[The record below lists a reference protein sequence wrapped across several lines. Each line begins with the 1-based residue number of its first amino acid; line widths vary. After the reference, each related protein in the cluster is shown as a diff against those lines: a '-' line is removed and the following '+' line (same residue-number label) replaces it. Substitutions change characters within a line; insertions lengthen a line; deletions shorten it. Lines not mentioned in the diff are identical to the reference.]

1 MTTLYQN
8 PNEDAG
14 NGFTTAQSEEKK
26 KVNGNGANYD
36 SSNKGLI
43 AQEFKIWRQR
53 FQEITAKMRQVADLE
68 KLLPVTVA
76 EVRDKLVC
84 DSEAPR
90 RADRVLIYQF
100 TTNDIGTIVA
110 ESRATGWTPTINEN
124 LAAILF
130 GVYTSQEYLEPVIID
145 DINQIQVT
153 PYQKQLLDKFQV
165 RSSLSLPIFVDS
177 KVWGLLVVH
186 SCGVPRQWQETETTL
201 LSQIATEITYRFQGF
216 KLQRELKQSSLA
228 KQSAAKVITKILQQ
242 PDVEKIFQTTTQEV
256 RQLLKCDRVG
266 VYRFND
272 DWSGQFVSESVGNNW
287 VKVVTPGYQMVWED
301 THLQDTKGG
310 RYAKGESFVVNDTY
324 KIGLAQCH
332 IDILEQFEAKAYII
346 SPIFSGEKLWG
357 LLAAYQNTGAR
368 EWQDWEVSFLNQ
380 IGSQFGV
387 AVSQGEY
394 LGTVQK
400 QKEQLGQIAK
410 QEKALTKIVSRIRQ
424 SLDIGEIFKIATQEM
439 RQVLKCDRVAVFKFH
454 PNFSGEFIAES
465 VSQGWVRLVDTTRK
479 ELVEDTFFQETKG
492 ARFAKGETIAVNDIY
507 AANITPCYLELLE
520 QFETKAYINVPIFFD
535 EQLWGLLAAYQNS
548 DTREWQTSEVSFL
561 SQVALQFSLAKT
573 QIDYLAE
580 LTRRAE
586 QETAINRIVNK
597 IRQSLDTEEI
607 FRTTTQ
613 EIRAALQCDRVAV
626 YEFTPDWGGRFVHES
641 VGVGWTQLVGPNI
654 KTVLDD
660 TYLQDSKGGRY
671 AKGETFVVNNTYKIG
686 LADCHIK
693 ILEQFEAKSYVIVP
707 IFFGDKLWG
716 LLGAYQNTGAREWNP
731 SEVNFLKQIGLQFSL
746 AKSQVDYV
754 EKVQEQS
761 AELAKL
767 VEQEKT
773 VNKIVNR
780 IRQAANIED
789 IFKTT
794 TQEVRQ
800 ALKCDRVGVYQFHPD
815 WSGTFIAESVA
826 SGWTKVV
833 TPEFQMVWP
842 DTHLQETQGGRYAK
856 GESFVVND
864 IYQVG
869 HAQCHIEILEQIEVK
884 AYMIVPIF
892 FEDKLWGLLAA
903 YQNTGTRQWQE
914 SEINFLTQIGLQF
927 SLAKSQIDYIQKI
940 QRQTGELA
948 KVAEQEKA
956 VNKIVARI
964 RQAIGVEDIFKTT
977 TQEVRQALK
986 CDRVGVYQFHPDWSG
1001 TFIAES
1007 VASGWTK
1014 VVTPEFQMV
1023 WPDTHLQETQG
1034 GRYAKGESFVVNDI
1048 YQVGHAQ
1055 CHIEIL
1061 EQIEVKAY
1069 MIVPIFFEDKLWG
1082 LLAAYQNTGTRQ
1094 WQESEI
1100 NFLTQIGLQ
1109 FSLAKSQVDYLDRL
1123 REQSAKIAQAVEQEK
1138 TFSKIVNQIR
1148 QSLNSGIDEIF
1159 KSTTQDIRQLFKCDR
1174 CAVYKFTSDWGGNFV
1189 SESVATGW
1197 IKLVTPELKTA
1208 FDDPCLQAIKGG
1220 DYKKGNKLVVSDI
1233 YQASFD
1239 TCYIE
1244 LLEGFEAKA
1253 YAIVP
1258 ILFGDNLWGLLAVY
1272 QNSSTRHWQESETN
1286 LLARIGDQLGLA
1298 LQQTEFL
1305 QQLQTQ
1311 STKLS
1316 EAATREK
1323 AAKELLQ
1330 QRSIQLLIA
1339 LKPALKGDLTVRAPI
1354 TEDEIGTIAD
1364 AYNGTVQAL
1373 QQIVIKVQSASQQV
1387 AETSSNSSTSLVGL
1401 THLAEQQSGE
1411 ITKALGDLQQMV
1423 NSTQAVVNNAQ
1434 LVQIA
1439 VQQANK
1445 TVDSGDTAMN
1455 ETVNA
1460 IQAIRETVAQT
1471 SKKIKRLSESSQK
1484 ISKVVNLISSFATQT
1499 NVLALNAAIEATRAG
1514 EYGKGFAVVA
1524 DEVRSLSRQS
1534 AAATI
1539 EIEKLVQ
1546 EIQAETGEVAVAMET
1561 GIQQVVEGTNLVN
1574 ETRQN
1579 LNDIVSATAEI
1590 SQLIERITEATQI
1603 QMQQSGTVTKSMNDV
1618 AEIANKTFGESQE
1631 IAHVFQS
1638 LTGMAQDLLATASKF
1653 KVK

>member
-14 NGFTTAQSEEKK
+14 NIFSTAQNEEKK
-26 KVNGNGANYD
+26 KDNGNGSNYD
-36 SSNKGLI
+36 SSSKSLI

-53 FQEITAKMRQVADLE
+53 FQDVTTKMRQVGDLE
-68 KLLPVTVA
+68 KLLSVTVA
-76 EVRDKLVC
+76 EIKAKLVC
-84 DSEAPR
+84 
-90 RADRVLIYQF
+90 DRVLIYQF
-100 TTNDIGTIVA
+100 TTDDIGTVLA
-110 ESRATGWTPTINEN
+110 ESRSTGWTPAINET
-124 LAAILF
+124 LAAIVF
-130 GVYTSQEYLEPVIID
+130 GVYTSADYLEPVIID
-145 DINQIQVT
+145 DISQIQVT
-153 PYQKQLLDKFQV
+153 PYQKQLLEKFQV
-165 RSSLSLPIFVDS
+165 RASLSLPIFVDS

-186 SCGVPRQWQETETTL
+186 SCGTPRQWQETETTL
-201 LSQIATEITYRFQGF
+201 LSQIATEITYRVQGF
-216 KLQRELKQSSLA
+216 KLQKELKQSSLA

-266 VYRFND
+266 VYRFNE
-272 DWSGQFVSESVGNNW
+272 DWSGQFISESVGNNW

-346 SPIFSGEKLWG
+346 SPVFSGEKLWG

-394 LGTVQK
+394 LGQVQK
-400 QKEQLGQIAK
+400 QNEQITQISK
-410 QEKALTKIVSRIRQ
+410 QEKALTKIINRVRQ
-424 SLDIGEIFKIATQEM
+424 SSNIDDIFKIATQEM
-439 RQVLKCDRVAVFKFH
+439 RQALRCDRVAVYQFL
-454 PNFSGEFIAES
+454 PDFSGKFVAES
-465 VSQGWVRLVDTTRK
+465 VSSGWNKLVNTDHK
-479 ELVEDTFFQETKG
+479 DIIEDTYLQETNG
-492 ARFAKGETIAVNDIY
+492 ARFAKGETIAVNDIHK
-507 AANITPCYLELLE
+507 ANITPCYLELLE
-520 QFETKAYINVPIFFD
+520 QFEAKAYINVPIFFD
-535 EQLWGLLAAYQNS
+535 DQLWGLLAAYQNS
-548 DTREWQTSEVSFL
+548 APREWQSSEVSFL
-561 SQVALQFSLAKT
+561 SQVSLQFSQAKT
-573 QIDYLAE
+573 QIDYVQTLA
-580 LTRRAE
+580 RAAE
-586 QETAINRIVNK
+586 QEKAINRIVNR
-597 IRQSLDTEEI
+597 IRQSLDVETI
-607 FRTTTQ
+607 FQTTTQ
-613 EIRAALQCDRVAV
+613 EIRQALQCDRVAI
-626 YEFTPDWGGRFVHES
+626 YQFTPDWGGKFVHES

-660 TYLQDSKGGRY
+660 TYLQDTKGGRY
-671 AKGETFVVNNTYKIG
+671 AKGETFVVNDTYKIG

-693 ILEQFEAKSYVIVP
+693 ILEQFEAKSYIIVP

-716 LLGAYQNTGAREWNP
+716 LLGAYQNTGPREWKS
-731 SEVNFLKQIGLQFSL
+731 SEVNFLNQIGLQFSL
-746 AKSQVDYV
+746 AKSQVDFV

-761 AELAKL
+761 VELAKL

-780 IRQAANIED
+780 IRQAANVEE
-789 IFKTT
+789 IFKNT

-815 WSGTFIAESVA
+815 WSGTFIAESVG
-826 SGWTKVV
+826 SGWTKIV

-903 YQNTGTRQWQE
+903 YQNTGIREWQE
-914 SEINFLTQIGLQF
+914 SEVNFLTQIGLQF

-940 QRQTGELA
+940 QKQTAELA

-956 VNKIVARI
+956 VNKIVGRI
-964 RQAIGVEDIFKTT
+964 RQAVGVEDIFKTT

-1007 VASGWTK
+1007 VGSGWTK
-1014 VVTPEFQMV
+1014 IVTPEFQMV

-1069 MIVPIFFEDKLWG
+1069 MIVPIFFEEKLWG
-1082 LLAAYQNTGTRQ
+1082 LLAAYQNSASRE
-1094 WQESEI
+1094 WQPSEI

-1123 REQSAKIAQAVEQEK
+1123 RDQSAKIAQIVEQEK

-1148 QSLNSGIDEIF
+1148 QSLTSGIDEIF

-1174 CAVYKFTSDWGGNFV
+1174 AAIYKFTSDWGGNFV
-1189 SESVATGW
+1189 AESVATGW
-1197 IKLVTPELKTA
+1197 VKLVTPELKTA
-1208 FDDPCLQAIKGG
+1208 FDDPCLQAMNGG
-1220 DYKKGNKLVVSDI
+1220 DYKKGSKLIVSDI

-1244 LLEGFEAKA
+1244 LLEGFDAKA

-1258 ILFGDNLWGLLAVY
+1258 ILFGEKLWGLLAVY
-1272 QNSSTRHWQESETN
+1272 QNSSTRHWEESETN

-1311 STKLS
+1311 SAKLS

-1330 QRSIQLLIA
+1330 QRSIQLLMA
-1339 LKPALKGDLTVRAPI
+1339 VKPALKGDLTVRAPI

-1364 AYNGTVQAL
+1364 AYNGTLKAL
-1373 QQIVIKVQSASQQV
+1373 QQIVIQVQSSSQQV
-1387 AETSSNSSTSLVGL
+1387 AETSTNSSTSLVGL
-1401 THLAEQQSGE
+1401 THLAEKQSDE
-1411 ITKALGDLQQMV
+1411 ITQALSDLQQMV

-1574 ETRQN
+1574 DTRQN

-1631 IAHVFQS
+1631 IANVFQS